1 MPGQSGRRA
10 GAGGTNVTAIIRLT
24 ESTMALFGSEKKQ
37 TPMAQQ
43 KGSVPQQINLV
54 GEGTTFEGT
63 LRADNDVRAS
73 GRIVGRLEVSG
84 KAIVAESGTV
94 EGEIVATNA
103 DIAGSVQ
110 GEVYIEDQLVLKS
123 SARIDGTIQTGRL
136 VVEEGALFT
145 GECRM
150 GQAANEP
157 PTDRAVSE
165 SEITE
170 ERPPQ
175 PSEAA
180 AADGSAQPVAAEQAK
195 KGAANMQ

>member
-1 MPGQSGRRA
+1 
-10 GAGGTNVTAIIRLT
+10 
-24 ESTMALFGSEKKQ
+24 MALFGSEKKQ
-37 TPMAQQ
+37 KPMAQQ
-43 KGSVPQQINLV
+43 KGTVPQQINLV

-73 GRIVGRLEVSG
+73 GRIVGRLEVTG

-94 EGEIVATNA
+94 EGEVVATNA
-103 DIAGSVQ
+103 DIAGNVQ

-123 SARIDGTIQTGRL
+123 SARIDGTIETDRL
-136 VVEEGALFT
+136 VVEEGAVFT

-150 GQAANEP
+150 GQAASEKSAGM
-157 PTDRAVSE
+157 PTAE
-165 SEITE
+165 SEIVE

-180 AADGSAQPVAAEQAK
+180 TSDGAVQPVGSEKAK
-195 KGAANMQ
+195 SGTAKVQ